1 MIGMIEW
8 MIWKDE
14 CLEGYINNLEGWQ
27 NGWMNE
33 WKDER
38 MKGWMNELNT

>member
-14 CLEGYINNLEGWQ
+14 CLKGYINNLEGWQ